1 MRVGDTVRHIGWPGI
16 SWQVLGIEFT
26 EHGRLITIK
35 NDFYG
40 TKGVGIND
48 LKLVKFAK

>member
-1 MRVGDTVRHIGWPGI
+1 MRVDDVVRHIGWPGI
-16 SWQVLGIEFT
+16 KWTVLAIEYRK
-26 EHGRLITIK
+26 HGRLITIK

-48 LKLVKFAK
+48 LRLIKFAK